1 MAKAFKPQIVT
12 ANDLFEG
19 DVVYFTAGGFWS
31 RELSDAA
38 IAHAADEAEALLA
51 RGDAQ
56 QSTIVGAYLAEV
68 SIGADGL
75 PRPEHYREKQRT
87 LGPSNRPDLGRQ
99 AEVFET
105 ENRVAA

>member
-31 RELSDAA
+31 RLLSDAA
-38 IAHAADEAEALLA
+38 VALSQDEADALLA
-51 RGDAQ
+51 RGEAQ

-68 SIGADGL
+68 ALGADGH
-75 PRPEHYREKQRT
+75 PQPQHYREKRRT

-99 AEVFET
+99 AEQ
-105 ENRVAA
+105 VAPAARAA

>member
-31 RELSDAA
+31 RNLSDAA
-38 IAHAADEAEALLA
+38 VAHAQEEADALLS
-51 RGDAQ
+51 RGEAQ
-56 QSTIVGAYLAEV
+56 QSTIVGAYLADV
-68 SIGADGL
+68 AIGSNGIPQPL
-75 PRPEHYREKQRT
+75 HYREHRRT

-99 AEVFET
+99 AEDVAPAA
-105 ENRVAA
+105 RVAA

>member
-1 MAKAFKPQIVT
+1 MAKASKPQIVT

-31 RELSDAA
+31 RSIIDAA
-38 IAHAADEAEALLA
+38 VAHSQADADALLA
-51 RGDAQ
+51 RGQAQ

-68 SIGADGL
+68 AVGAEGA
-75 PRPEHYREKQRT
+75 PRPLHYREHRRT

-99 AEVFET
+99 AEADAPAAK
-105 ENRVAA
+105 VAA

>member
-31 RELSDAA
+31 RALTDAVV
-38 IAHAADEAEALLA
+38 AHTTEEADALLN
-51 RGDAQ
+51 RGEEQ
-56 QSTIVGAYLAEV
+56 QSTIVGAYLADV
-68 SIGADGL
+68 AIGADGVPQPL
-75 PRPEHYREKQRT
+75 HYREHRRT

-99 AEVFET
+99 AEVEIPAQ
-105 ENRVAA
+105 VAA